1 MLNWDKLQYKY
12 ERKAFRIVQ
21 QHIKN
26 ILTTI
31 PLNNVSVNTYKYLI
45 EGNITESK
53 IKTMFVELYTV
64 IGGDYSNRIKKSI
77 SKEINTKKLTPD
89 DSLIREILLFLSNEG
104 GIKVTSV
111 RNSLINDLIEAIKL
125 EVESQGTVINIMNA
139 IHTVVNRSQFFYK
152 WQALRI
158 ARTETTSASNFSA
171 LHSASESNIELTK
184 EWISVKDDRTRL
196 DHTFENGQV
205 VDFDAPFQ
213 MADGS
218 LLSYPGDIKAKPS
231 QIINCRC
238 TIAFKGKRDS
248 EGMLIM
254 KKK

>member
-12 ERKAFRIVQ
+12 ERKAFRIVN
-21 QHIKN
+21 QHIKK
-26 ILTTI
+26 ILTDI

-45 EGNITESK
+45 DGNITESK
-53 IKTMFVELYTV
+53 IKAMFVELYTV
-64 IGGDYSNRIKKSI
+64 IGVDYANRIKKSI
-77 SKEINTKKLTPD
+77 SKEINTKKISPD
-89 DSLIREILLFLSNEG
+89 DSLVREILLFLSNEG
-104 GIKVTSV
+104 GIKITSV
-111 RNSLINDLIEAIKL
+111 RSSLINDLIEAVKL
-125 EVESQGTVINIMNA
+125 KIEEQGTVIDLQNV
-139 IHTVVNRSQFFYK
+139 IHEIVSRSQLFYK

-171 LHSASESNIELTK
+171 LHSASESEIELTK
-184 EWISVKDDRTRL
+184 EWVAVRDNRTRL
-196 DHTFENGQV
+196 DHTFENGQI

-238 TIAFKGKRDS
+238 TLAFKGKRDS
-248 EGMLIM
+248 DGMLIF
-254 KKK
+254 KK

>member
-12 ERKAFRIVQ
+12 ERKAFRIVN
-21 QHIKN
+21 QHIKK
-26 ILTTI
+26 ILTDI
-31 PLNNVSVNTYKYLI
+31 PLNNVSVNTYKYLF

-64 IGGDYSNRIKKSI
+64 IGVDYSNRIKKSI
-77 SKEINTKKLTPD
+77 SKEINTKKLSPD

-104 GIKVTSV
+104 GLKITSV
-111 RNSLINDLIEAIKL
+111 RNSLINDLIEAVKL
-125 EVESQGTVINIMNA
+125 EIEARGTVIDLQNVIYQ
-139 IHTVVNRSQFFYK
+139 IVSRSQLFYK

-171 LHSASESNIELTK
+171 LHSASESEIELTK
-184 EWISVKDDRTRL
+184 EWIAVRDDRTRL
-196 DHTFENGQV
+196 DHTFENGQI

-218 LLSYPGDIKAKPS
+218 LLGYPGDIKAKPS

-238 TIAFKGKRDS
+238 TIAFKGKRDAD
-248 EGMLIM
+248 GMLIF
-254 KKK
+254 KK